1 MKRFIGSMMAIFMLI
16 SGFVV
21 PGFAAEIDS
30 SEGVIMPRYSY
41 TRSVAVMLD
50 ISEDGTATAATKVT
64 GYPDTATAVYIF
76 MYLERKENGRWET
89 VESWSE
95 SSSSYSLTME
105 ESAEVESGYTYRVR
119 ASCYVYAGGQNEY
132 ITKNSQEVRYFQ

>member
-1 MKRFIGSMMAIFMLI
+1 MKRLISAMMAILMLV

-21 PGFAAEIDS
+21 PGFAAEIEP
-30 SEGVIMPRYSY
+30 SEGSIMPRYSY

-64 GYPDTATAVYIF
+64 GYPDTATAVHIF
-76 MYLERKENGRWET
+76 MYLERKVNGQWQT

-95 SSSSYSLTME
+95 SASSYSLTME
-105 ESAEVESGYTYRVR
+105 ESADVESGYTYRVR
-119 ASCYVYAGGQNEY
+119 SSCYVYAGSTSEY
-132 ITKNSQEVRYFQ
+132 ITKNSQEVRY